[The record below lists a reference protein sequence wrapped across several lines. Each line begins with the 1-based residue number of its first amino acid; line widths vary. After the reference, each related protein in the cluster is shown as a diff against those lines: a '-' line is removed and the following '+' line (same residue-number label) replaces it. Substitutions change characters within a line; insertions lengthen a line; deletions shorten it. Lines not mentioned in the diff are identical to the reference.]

1 MSSGVSR
8 VMAGSVNG
16 TGADLDVRT
25 VGFRPRKVELF
36 NEDGLVKAEWTE
48 TMADGLAMKAVTAG
62 TISMTGAGTGVTP
75 LSDGFRI
82 GADADLNAAD
92 EKIHWVAY
100 E

>member
-8 VMAGSVNG
+8 VMTGSVLG

-25 VGFRPRKVELF
+25 VGFRPSVVMLINQDSSDKLT
-36 NEDGLVKAEWTE
+36 WTE
-48 TMADGLAMKAVTAG
+48 KMADAAGHKQVAAG
-62 TISMTGAGTGVTP
+62 TSTFITADGITP
-75 LSDGFRI
+75 LSDGFRL

-92 EKIHWVAY
+92 ELVHWIAF